1 MTRALTLSRARIC
14 GLVLA
19 ASVAALLGISS
30 QGRAGDWLGE
40 LLLSSRA
47 EASVPSNAGIA
58 IRLPPAMPAD
68 LVAVAVQPTTAL
80 VSSPDEARLVNASLP
95 FSGTAIE
102 AARPF
107 HLTGYSSGGDRALQ
121 CMTQAVY
128 YEAGFEPL
136 EGRRAVAQVVLNR
149 MRHPAYPN
157 SVCGVIYQ
165 GSTAPGCQFSFT
177 CDGSLA
183 RPPARKAWDE
193 AAAVAREAL
202 GGRVASA
209 VGQATHYHTDYVAPY
224 WAPRLSKIVQIGAHI
239 FYRWPGNWGRRQA
252 FTSAYA
258 GEPAFSA
265 SPAATASL
273 DAGAVPAAAASTL
286 PEDPRDRRTISDVG
300 GRLDVSKGWTLSIPL
315 PVETRNALSGILTS
329 QEKAAESVATAAI
342 GQSQSGQSPSGQSP
356 SGQSPSSPSS
366 GGR

>member
-1 MTRALTLSRARIC
+1 MTSALTLSRAKIC
-14 GLVLA
+14 GLALA
-19 ASVAALLGISS
+19 ASAAALLGMVS
-30 QGRAGDWLGE
+30 QGRGSDWLGE

-47 EASVPSNAGIA
+47 EASVPSNAAIA

-68 LVAVAVQPTTAL
+68 LVAVAVRPTTTL
-80 VSSPDEARLVNASLP
+80 VSDPVEARLVNAALP
-95 FSGTAIE
+95 FSGAAVE

-107 HLTGYSSGGDRALQ
+107 HLLASSSSGSDRALQ
-121 CMTQAVY
+121 CLTQAIY

-177 CDGSLA
+177 CDGSLGRA
-183 RPPARKAWDE
+183 PARKAWDE
-193 AAAVAREAL
+193 AASIAREAL
-202 GGRVASA
+202 GGRVTSA

-224 WAPRLSKIVQIGAHI
+224 WAPKLSKIVQIGAHI

-252 FTSAYA
+252 FTSNYA
-258 GEPAFSA
+258 GEPAFNP
-265 SPAATASL
+265 SPAASATL
-273 DAGAVPAAAASTL
+273 GAGVVPAAAAAML
-286 PEDPRDRRTISDVG
+286 PEDPRDRRTGSDVG

-315 PVETRNALSGILTS
+315 PAETRNTLSGILAS
-329 QEKAAESVATAAI
+329 QEKPTDSASTTAI
-342 GQSQSGQSPSGQSP
+342 GQS
-356 SGQSPSSPSS
+356 S